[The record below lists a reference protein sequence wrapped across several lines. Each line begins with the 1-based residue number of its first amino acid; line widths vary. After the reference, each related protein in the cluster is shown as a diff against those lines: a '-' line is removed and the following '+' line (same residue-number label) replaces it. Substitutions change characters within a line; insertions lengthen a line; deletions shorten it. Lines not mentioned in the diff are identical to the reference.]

1 MLPTFKGKKY
11 SFFAFSCKLTVKIK
25 FDLFFVT
32 SEVVADETKSVDAVL
47 KADTKRLELLAEEE
61 RLTKLVATGDKG
73 ISEKLKEVE
82 CNIYMWSKC
91 KFVMLLFILNFSFNC
106 VTSLI
111 PLPPVLKIFSVYK

>member
-82 CNIYMWSKC
+82 CNIYIWLKC